1 MNIEEHKRI
10 VIDFFDQMSNGN
22 VEGFVNFYHEEGAV
36 WTSGDTLISG
46 TQKKAAILEFAGEI
60 YKSFPHGIKF
70 KIISMTA
77 EDDRVAVE
85 AESDG
90 LHVSG
95 LRYQNLYHFLFIF
108 KEGKV
113 LLLKEYMDTEK
124 VTDVLCGGHR
134 PSDGIS

>member
-1 MNIEEHKRI
+1 MLKVLLTFIMRRAPYGHLE
-10 VIDFFDQMSNGN
+10 
-22 VEGFVNFYHEEGAV
+22 
-36 WTSGDTLISG
+36 
-46 TQKKAAILEFAGEI
+46 IL
-60 YKSFPHGIKF
+60 SSHGIKF

-77 EDDRVAVE
+77 EDNRVAVE

>member
-1 MNIEEHKRI
+1 MSAEQNKQI

-22 VEGFVNFYHEEGAV
+22 VKGFMDFYHEEGAV
-36 WTSGDTLISG
+36 WTSGNTLMSG

-60 YKSFPHGIKF
+60 YKSFPQGIKF
-70 KIISMTA
+70 KMTSMTD

-134 PSDGIS
+134 PPNEIS